1 MPLYL
6 WIDVEKGRETG
17 LELPLDLV
25 FAALENVHG
34 DVRIPPIF
42 QFDRRRAN
50 LHDLIGG
57 QQTQTV
63 HQCQV
68 CHAMIVSQRV

>member
-1 MPLYL
+1 MPSY
-6 WIDVEKGRETG
+6 IRIEVEKGRQTG
-17 LELPLDLV
+17 LELLLDLV

-34 DVRIPPIF
+34 DVRIPPIL

-50 LHDLIGG
+50 LRHLIGG

-68 CHAMIVSQRV
+68 CHATIVSQRL